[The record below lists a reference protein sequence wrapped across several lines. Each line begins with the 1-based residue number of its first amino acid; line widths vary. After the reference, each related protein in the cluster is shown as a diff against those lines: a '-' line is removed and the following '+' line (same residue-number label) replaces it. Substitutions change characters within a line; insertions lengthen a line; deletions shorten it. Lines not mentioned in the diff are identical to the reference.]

1 MKDTRFFA
9 RNSFPSLA
17 GLCLFTLL
25 AALVP
30 AGCNLSGHT
39 SDPHLKQIDQM
50 IDSQLP
56 TGTTKARVVFY
67 LNSQGFQIES
77 TTDPRAIVATV
88 HHVDTETLQPASA
101 LVTFHFDAAGNL
113 KSYELVAAP
122 GSGSQ
127 P

>member
-1 MKDTRFFA
+1 MKDRRILDRGLFPTFTRLYC
-9 RNSFPSLA
+9 LA
-17 GLCLFTLL
+17 LL
-25 AALVP
+25 AVLAV
-30 AGCNLSGHT
+30 AGCNLRGHT

-56 TGTTKARVVFY
+56 TGTSKARVAFY

-77 TTDPRAIVATV
+77 TTDPLAIVATL

-122 GSGSQ
+122 GSSSQ